1 MRRQLKIT
9 QRMTNREAVSID
21 KYLLEVSREK
31 MITAEEE
38 ADHRRAEPLHRADRQ
53 W

>member
-38 ADHRRAEPLHRADRQ
+38 ADLAARIQKGGRKGP
-53 W
+53 